1 MSKRLNSIKTGLL
14 FGSFNP
20 IHNGHLILANYMV
33 EFTDLDEVW
42 FVVSP
47 QNPLKDK
54 KSLLADYHRLA
65 LVRMAIE
72 DNNNIKVS
80 NIEVKM
86 PKPSFAIDTLA
97 RIQDSNSYRQFILI
111 CGTDIF
117 KNFHKWKNYNE
128 ILNQYSIYTYPRPG
142 FTLGKY
148 SDNTSIK
155 LYNAPLMEIS
165 SSFIREGIKKGK
177 NMEFWM
183 PAKVYKYMKEMHF
196 YEK

>member
-20 IHNGHLILANYMV
+20 IHNGHLILANYM
-33 EFTDLDEVW
+33 
-42 FVVSP
+42 
-47 QNPLKDK
+47 
-54 KSLLADYHRLA
+54 RLA

-80 NIEVKM
+80 NIEFKM
-86 PKPSFAIDTLA
+86 PKPSFTIDTLA
-97 RIQDSNSYRQFILI
+97 WLQDSNSDRQFILI